1 MDSQARR
8 LDSEALSCSLVG
20 ICKWI
25 PGRCPSTAW
34 GSGDWD
40 GSDVLEQQDQVGP
53 WLWPQTGLGQA
64 ITAGSIQGGSRPWS
78 GEMLGSF
85 SSGGVCCPSAGGGR
99 PQLRVGVGT
108 VDKEDRGSG
117 ESRGESAGAMML
129 WSENPSS

>member
-25 PGRCPSTAW
+25 PGQCPSTAW

-85 SSGGVCCPSAGGGR
+85 SVCFCFLVVSFSGFDIRVILSLHNEFGR
-99 PQLRVGVGT
+99 FLPLQF
-108 VDKEDRGSG
+108 
-117 ESRGESAGAMML
+117 SRKCWEEL
-129 WSENPSS
+129 LLIL